1 MNQPY
6 IDEFAT
12 KSKRMSYKKT
22 SRQSASSVHTFI
34 NDKGFGPGYGKQGLG
49 TGIGS
54 GPNFG
59 AGCCCTIF

>member
-1 MNQPY
+1 MNRPY

-12 KSKRMSYKKT
+12 RGKRMSYKKS
-22 SRQSASSVHTFI
+22 SRQSASSVNTFI
-34 NDKGFGPGYGKQGLG
+34 SDKGFGPGYGKEGLG

-59 AGCCCTIF
+59 AGLCCTIF